1 MPDPLPDNIKVTVD
15 TLLKCGDA
23 ELQWLQMGMSL
34 MVKSLMVKIT
44 DDWLAGEPSDIV
56 GWITKTDGNITRY
69 SREDLAKVLLSWHKS
84 MGDYVARSEQLKREG
99 K

>member
-1 MPDPLPDNIKVTVD
+1 MPDPLPDNIKVAMD
-15 TLLKCGDA
+15 SLLKCGDA
-23 ELQWLQMGMSL
+23 EIEWLQMGMGL

-44 DDWLAGEPSDIV
+44 DDWLVGEPSDIV
-56 GWITKTDGNITRY
+56 GWIVETDKAIKEY

-84 MGDYVARSEQLKREG
+84 MGDYVARSEQLKQEG